1 MKRVSCFHHIMCL
14 GETKGIDIIMNDK
27 IFQEIFD
34 RLQDYLPEDWKRV
47 IYFVGYTK
55 GSYSMKFYTQNE
67 EGEYFDCFHLQ
78 GITKGQIIKLFMD
91 IDKIISKERAKLA
104 DKDKWSSLT
113 MRVEKN
119 GAMKTDFDYEDHTD
133 DMVLYEKT

>member
-1 MKRVSCFHHIMCL
+1 LVY
-14 GETKGIDIIMNDK
+14 N
-27 IFQEIFD
+27 
-34 RLQDYLPEDWKRV
+34 
-47 IYFVGYTK
+47 
-55 GSYSMKFYTQNE
+55 
-67 EGEYFDCFHLQ
+67 HL
-78 GITKGQIIKLFMD
+78 KLFMD

-133 DMVLYEKT
+133 DMVLYEKKWKEKYL

>member
-1 MKRVSCFHHIMCL
+1 
-14 GETKGIDIIMNDK
+14 
-27 IFQEIFD
+27 
-34 RLQDYLPEDWKRV
+34 
-47 IYFVGYTK
+47 
-55 GSYSMKFYTQNE
+55 
-67 EGEYFDCFHLQ
+67 
-78 GITKGQIIKLFMD
+78 KLFMD

-133 DMVLYEKT
+133 DMVLYEKKWKEKYL